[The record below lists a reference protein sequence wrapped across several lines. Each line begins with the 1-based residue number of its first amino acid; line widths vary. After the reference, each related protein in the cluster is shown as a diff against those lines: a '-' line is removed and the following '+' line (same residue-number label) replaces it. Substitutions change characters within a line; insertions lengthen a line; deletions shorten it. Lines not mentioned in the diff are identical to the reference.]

1 MLEEEM
7 TSINRQKNRATS
19 SALCPFFT
27 YNGAQGKQTKTYG
40 LVFPLHCLGWVGR
53 HHKKGEKVKK

>member
-1 MLEEEM
+1 MLEEER
-7 TSINRQKNRATS
+7 TSINRQNNRATR

-40 LVFPLHCLGWVGR
+40 LAFPLRSLGRVGR
-53 HHKKGEKVKK
+53 HHKRVRR